1 MDSYLE
7 VWKKYEV
14 FSGRASRT
22 EFWMFILF
30 NLIVTIAIAMVEG
43 LVSSAGMIGLLYG
56 LAVLIPSLAVG
67 ARRLHDIGRSGWW
80 QLLVFIPLIG
90 ALVLIVCW
98 AQESD

>member
-7 VWKKYEV
+7 VWKKYAV

-90 ALVLIVCW
+90 ALVLIVWW